1 MVPGRDYERHGRT
14 MHFVILLAS
23 GASGGF
29 VVAGTGQTLGA
40 VPPEA
45 GERRGVTEV
54 VGNQSQHGLDALRPE
69 FLRTLHPP
77 VDLFDRR
84 FHVSARYRQA
94 LLAVFGIIHSRPLVP

>member
-1 MVPGRDYERHGRT
+1 MT
-14 MHFVILLAS
+14 T
-23 GASGGF
+23 GAGKA
-29 VVAGTGQTLGA
+29 VGA
-40 VPPEA
+40 ISPEA
-45 GERRGVTEV
+45 AERWGIAEV
-54 VGNQSQHGLDALRPE
+54 VGDEGQHGLDALRPE